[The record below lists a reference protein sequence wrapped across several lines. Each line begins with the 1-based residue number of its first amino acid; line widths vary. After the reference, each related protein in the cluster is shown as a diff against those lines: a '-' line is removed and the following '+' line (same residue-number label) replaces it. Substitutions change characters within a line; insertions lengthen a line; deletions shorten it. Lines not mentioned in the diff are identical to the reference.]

1 MAMNITSDV
10 MLIYFADTQ
19 KVLGLQIIIDDFKKT
34 LFLVMKQ
41 MPLRFQ
47 DIEYGKRNRKDKCM
61 GGSRP

>member
-34 LFLVMKQ
+34 LFLVLKQ

-47 DIEYGKRNRKDKCM
+47 DIE
-61 GGSRP
+61 